1 MQVKE
6 PTTVWKVLPRQQ
18 YVDIALTSWLNSNW
32 IAQLCRCRLTSGKA
46 PRFLIFLRKK
56 DGDSEVDRNES
67 CVCFL
72 GEKKRLTEMNVL
84 FCFVFCFLGEK

>member
-56 DGDSEVDRNES
+56 EDGDSEVDRNES

-72 GEKKRLTEMNVL
+72 GEKKKIDRNECFVL
-84 FCFVFCFLGEK
+84 FCF